1 MMDQNGTRCGIDGTD
16 DTIKAQ
22 LSSYR
27 DTGTVIQIWGIFQK
41 DVPDAYGAQ
50 ILVTR
55 IEPY

>member
-1 MMDQNGTRCGIDGTD
+1 MDQNGTRYGIDAASD
-16 DTIKAQ
+16 VLKEQFI
-22 LSSYR
+22 SYR
-27 DTGTVIQIWGIFQK
+27 DTGVAVQVWGVLQK